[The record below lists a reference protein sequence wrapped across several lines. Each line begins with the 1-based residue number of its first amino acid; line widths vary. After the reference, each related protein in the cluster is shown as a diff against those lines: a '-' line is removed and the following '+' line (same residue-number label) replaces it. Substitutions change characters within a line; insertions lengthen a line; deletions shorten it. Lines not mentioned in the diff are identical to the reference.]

1 MALESFAS
9 GAAIVFCGLAA
20 LASTSSVAA
29 ESPAPERSPLEILG
43 GLPTLENVV
52 ISPDGKRLAFVKTAG
67 ESRALYAI
75 EFGKSGILAG
85 AKVADTKLRDIEW
98 IDDDNLL
105 ATVSRTSPPPIGFYG
120 PRREWNQMVVFDV
133 SKKKFHPLA
142 FDVEPQETLNVAAGP
157 AEVRSVDN
165 RTVIFVP
172 GLYVTDRTLP
182 GMFSFTLPEF
192 RVKLIDRS
200 GVQDTDW
207 LIDESGHIA
216 AQFTYRDEQKTW
228 EIRSRKDGHLTSI
241 AKGTA
246 SIDTPYILGF
256 SADGSSIIAGFA
268 VNGDAIW
275 KPLSIKDGTWGEPMD
290 SGSTFYHVIRE
301 RKTGRIIGGT
311 HGAGDQRYVFFDNEM
326 QAHWNAV
333 LRAFPDEKV
342 HLVSRSDDF
351 SRIVVEVFGAHDGY
365 AYALFDWYS
374 HTATILGQV
383 YAGISAPAPAR
394 SVNYLAADGRRID
407 AYLTMPPGRDAKNL
421 PLIVLPH
428 GGPEAADSGDF
439 YYWPQAFASL
449 GYAVLQPNFRGS
461 NVTSELIEAGF
472 GEWGR
477 KMQTD
482 LSDGVRDLAKQGVI
496 DPKRVCIVG
505 ASYGGYAALAGV
517 TLEPGVYRCAI
528 SVAGISDLRRFRS
541 WITTNHSS
549 VVQRYWDRFMGI
561 TDKKGA
567 ALEEVSPIE
576 HIAAVN
582 VPVLLVHGKD
592 DTVVPY
598 EQSEIMVNAMK
609 KAGKQVEFVTLN
621 HEDHW
626 LSTGATRLQMLQASA
641 AFLNNNNP
649 AN

>member
-1 MALESFAS
+1 MALERFAS
-9 GAAIVFCGLAA
+9 RVAVACGLAA
-20 LASTSSVAA
+20 LAGSSMAGT
-29 ESPAPERSPLEILG
+29 ESPAPARAPLDILG
-43 GLPTLENVV
+43 GLPSLENVA
-52 ISPDGKRLAFVKTAG
+52 ISPDGKRLAFVKTTG
-67 ESRALYAI
+67 EARAIFAI

-85 AKVADTKLRDIEW
+85 AKVSDTKLRDIEW
-98 IDDDNLL
+98 IDGDNLL
-105 ATVSRTSPPPIGFYG
+105 ATVSKTSLPPFGFTG
-120 PRREWNQMVVFDV
+120 PRREWDQMVVFDIN
-133 SKKKFHPLA
+133 KKKFHMLD
-142 FDVEPQETLNVAAGP
+142 FDVLPQVTLNVSIGA
-157 AEVRSVDN
+157 AEVRTIDN
-165 RTVIFVP
+165 KTVIFVP
-172 GLYVTDRTLP
+172 GLYVEDETLP
-182 GMFSFTLPEF
+182 GMFSFTLPEY
-192 RVKLIDRS
+192 RVKLMDRS
-200 GVQDTDW
+200 GAHDTDW

-216 AQFTYRDEQKTW
+216 AQFTYRDDQKTW
-228 EIRSRKDGHLTSI
+228 EIKSRKDGHLTSI

-256 SADGSSIIAGFA
+256 SSDGNSIIAGFEE
-268 VNGDAIW
+268 NGDSIW
-275 KPLSIKDGTWGEPMD
+275 KPLSVRDGKWGEPMD
-290 SGSTFYHVIRE
+290 SGSTFYHVLRE

-351 SRIVVEVFGAHDGY
+351 SRIVVEVFGARDGY
-365 AYALFDWYS
+365 SYALFDWYS

-383 YAGISAPAPAR
+383 YAGISAPAQVRP
-394 SVNYLAADGRRID
+394 VNYLAADGRRIEG
-407 AYLTMPPGRDAKNL
+407 YLTLPPGRDPKAL
-421 PLIVLPH
+421 PLVVMPH

-439 YYWPQAFASL
+439 YYWPQALASL

-482 LSDGVRDLAKQGVI
+482 LSDGVRDLARQGVI

-505 ASYGGYAALAGV
+505 GSYGGYAALAGV
-517 TLEPGVYRCAI
+517 TLERDVYRCAI

-567 ALEEVSPIE
+567 ALEEISPIE

-609 KAGKQVEFVTLN
+609 KTGKAVEFVTLN

-641 AFLNNNNP
+641 AFLKANNP
-649 AN
+649 PD

>member
-1 MALESFAS
+1 MALANLAS
-9 GAAIVFCGLAA
+9 RIAALICGLAA
-20 LASTSSVAA
+20 LGGISRAGPDG
-29 ESPAPERSPLEILG
+29 PAPVLSPLEILG
-43 GLPTLENVV
+43 ALPTLESVV

-67 ESRALYAI
+67 EARAIYVI
-75 EFGKSGILAG
+75 EFGKSGVLTG
-85 AKVADTKLRDIEW
+85 VKVADTKLRDIEW

-105 ATVSRTSPPPIGFYG
+105 ATISRTSLPPLGFYG

-133 SKKKFHPLA
+133 AKKKVHPLT
-142 FDVEPQETLNVAAGP
+142 FEIEHQETLNVSMGA
-157 AEVRSVDN
+157 AEVRTVDN
-165 RTVIFVP
+165 KTVIFVP
-172 GLYVTDRTLP
+172 GLYVEDRTLP
-182 GMFSFTLPEF
+182 GMFSFTLPDY
-192 RVKLIDRS
+192 RVKLLDRS
-200 GVQDTDW
+200 GIQDTDW

-216 AQFTYRDEQKTW
+216 AQYTYRDEQKTW
-228 EIRSRKDGHLTSI
+228 EIRSRKDGRMTSI

-246 SIDTPYILGF
+246 SIDTPDIIGF
-256 SADGSSIIAGFA
+256 SADGSSIIASFEE
-268 VNGDAIW
+268 NGDSIW
-275 KPLSIKDGTWGEPMD
+275 KPLSVKDGSWGAPLG
-290 SGSTFYHVIRE
+290 SGTFRRVIRE

-311 HGAGDQRYVFFDNEM
+311 HGAGDERYVFFDNEM

-351 SRIVVEVFGAHDGY
+351 SRIIVQVFGAQDGY
-365 AYALFDWYS
+365 SYALFDWYS
-374 HTATILGQV
+374 HKATILGQV
-383 YAGISAPAPAR
+383 YSGISAPAQIR
-394 SVNYLAADGRRID
+394 SVSYLAADGRRID
-407 AYLTMPPGRDAKNL
+407 AYLTVPTGQEAKNL

-428 GGPEAADSGDF
+428 GGPEAADSDDF
-439 YYWPQAFASL
+439 DWWPQALASR

-461 NVTSELIEAGF
+461 NVTSDLVEAGF

-517 TLEPGVYRCAI
+517 TLDPGVYRCAVA
-528 SVAGISDLRRFRS
+528 VAGISDLRRFRN
-541 WITTNHSS
+541 WTTSNHSS

-561 TDKKGA
+561 TDKKAA
-567 ALEEVSPIE
+567 ALEEISPID
-576 HIAAVN
+576 HIAALN

-609 KAGKQVEFVTLN
+609 KAGKPVEFVTLN

-641 AFLNNNNP
+641 AFLQANNP
-649 AN
+649 AH